1 MRLFASL
8 TLAAALACLCATT
21 TPAQSGHARHK
32 DPPGAGRGGSSAE
45 QSPRGGSGEPGK
57 SAHEDDDT
65 RVFTSS
71 EVSERAR
78 LTRRPAPDYP
88 REARRKAV
96 QGVVTLRIIL
106 RADGR
111 VDDKIEVVRSLPEG
125 LTEEAVRVA
134 KLIEF
139 EPARKDG
146 RKVSQYALVEYNFNL
161 Y

>member
-1 MRLFASL
+1 MRPFASL
-8 TLAAALACLCATT
+8 TLAAAFACLCATT

-32 DPPGAGRGGSSAE
+32 DPPGVGRGGSAE
-45 QSPRGGSGEPGK
+45 QSPRGGGGEPGK
-57 SAHEDDDT
+57 SAHEDDT
-65 RVFTSS
+65 HVFTSS

-88 REARRKAV
+88 REARRKTV
-96 QGVVTLRIIL
+96 QGIVALRLIL

>member
-8 TLAAALACLCATT
+8 TLAAALACLCATP
-21 TPAQSGHARHK
+21 TPAQH
-32 DPPGAGRGGSSAE
+32 
-45 QSPRGGSGEPGK
+45 GSGGPGK
-57 SAHEDDDT
+57 SAREEDYT
-65 RVFTSS
+65 RVFTSR
-71 EVSERAR
+71 EVTQRAR
-78 LTRRPAPDYP
+78 LTRRPEPVYP

-125 LTEEAVRVA
+125 LTEEAIRVA

-139 EPARKDG
+139 EPAQKDG